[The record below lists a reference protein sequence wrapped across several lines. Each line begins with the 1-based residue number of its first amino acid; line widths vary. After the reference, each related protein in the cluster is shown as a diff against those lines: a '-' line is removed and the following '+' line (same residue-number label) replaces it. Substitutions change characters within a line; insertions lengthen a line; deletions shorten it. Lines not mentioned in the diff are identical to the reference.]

1 MRKIDLVDAIYN
13 RHGGLLRKEVS
24 QILDLLIK
32 ILHDNLRKGEEIK
45 ISNFGVFRL
54 KKRKGRKVKN
64 PKTGKI
70 ITIAPHNSLIFKP
83 SKHLIETLNT

>member
-1 MRKIDLVDAIYN
+1 MRKIDIVNAVYN
-13 RHGGLLRKEVS
+13 RHGGLLRSEVS

-32 ILHDNLRKGEEIK
+32 ILHERLSQGEEIK

-64 PKTGKI
+64 PRTGKI
-70 ITIAPHNSLIFKP
+70 TTIAPHNSLVFKP
-83 SKHLIETLNT
+83 SKHLIETLNS